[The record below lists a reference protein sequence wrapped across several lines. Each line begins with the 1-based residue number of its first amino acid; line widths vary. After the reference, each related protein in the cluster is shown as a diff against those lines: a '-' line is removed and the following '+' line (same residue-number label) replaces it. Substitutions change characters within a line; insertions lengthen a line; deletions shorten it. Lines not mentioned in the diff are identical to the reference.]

1 VSPRGIIEAPR
12 RRTYMGLETHY
23 TPDMGMSAP
32 SEHMGLGG
40 SRESLTIFT
49 SPHFKFRHDLN

>member
-1 VSPRGIIEAPR
+1 MEAPR